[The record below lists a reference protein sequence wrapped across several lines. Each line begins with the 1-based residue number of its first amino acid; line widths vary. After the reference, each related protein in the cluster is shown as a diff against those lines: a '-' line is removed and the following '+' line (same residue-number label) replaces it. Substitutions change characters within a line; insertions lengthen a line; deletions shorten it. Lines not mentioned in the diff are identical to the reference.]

1 MYQHWLPDSVQQKTL
16 RDSGYYSVSLVNIQN
31 KFRLFRVILFQILV
45 KDKLRVISINANF
58 CNNFNFWLLLN
69 FNDPHHHL
77 HWLYRQLHKAELK
90 KENVFILG
98 HIAPGTHSC
107 LGKIIMICKKNVNH
121 LPNSIFEGRWSHE
134 YNRIVKR
141 FNNTISAQFFGHTHF
156 DEFQVFFNQTS
167 PINMAYLAPSE
178 TSLDGLNPAYRIYTI
193 DGKLNY

>member
-1 MYQHWLPDSVQQKTL
+1 M
-16 RDSGYYSVSLVNIQN
+16 
-31 KFRLFRVILFQILV
+31 

-107 LGKIIMICKKNVNH
+107 LGKIDFHQKSKNYFIQFLKVVGVMSLTVLSKDSITQYLHNFLDTLILTNFKYFSTKLLLSTWPIWH
-121 LPNSIFEGRWSHE
+121 LRRLP
-134 YNRIVKR
+134 
-141 FNNTISAQFFGHTHF
+141 
-156 DEFQVFFNQTS
+156 
-167 PINMAYLAPSE
+167 
-178 TSLDGLNPAYRIYTI
+178 
-193 DGKLNY
+193 

>member
-1 MYQHWLPDSVQQKTL
+1 MTFFSLADLYHHWLPNSIQQKTL
-16 RDSGYYSVSLVNIQN
+16 RDSGYYSVSFIKIFIYQIIKKLNSII
-31 KFRLFRVILFQILV
+31 FFLQILV

-107 LGKIIMICKKNVNH
+107 LGKNTQ
-121 LPNSIFEGRWSHE
+121 LW
-134 YNRIVKR
+134 KR
-141 FNNTISAQFFGHTHF
+141 N
-156 DEFQVFFNQTS
+156 
-167 PINMAYLAPSE
+167 L
-178 TSLDGLNPAYRIYTI
+178 
-193 DGKLNY
+193 

>member
-1 MYQHWLPDSVQQKTL
+1 MQITFFSLADLYQHWLPDSVQQKTL
-16 RDSGYYSVSLVNIQN
+16 RDSGYYSVSLVHTFCIQN
-31 KFRLFRVILFQILV
+31 QIKINPRLFQILV

-107 LGKIIMICKKNVNH
+107 LGKDYFFIKKRENNSSNFIKVVGVMSTTELSKDSITQFLHNFLDTLILTNFKYFSTKLLLSTWPIWH
-121 LPNSIFEGRWSHE
+121 PQKLP
-134 YNRIVKR
+134 
-141 FNNTISAQFFGHTHF
+141 
-156 DEFQVFFNQTS
+156 
-167 PINMAYLAPSE
+167 
-178 TSLDGLNPAYRIYTI
+178 
-193 DGKLNY
+193 